1 MDKEDISFADFI
13 ASAVHDMKNSLN
25 IQIGFMEELQAG
37 CGGKIGEPMS
47 KRLGQV
53 IYEASRLN
61 ANLIQILSLYKL
73 GKSIYPMDI
82 SEHSVNELVEE
93 IVLQS
98 QPMMVHKGITV
109 SVDCGEDCYW
119 YFDRDLVA
127 GILVNAL
134 NNAYNYTRDKIR
146 IAAKAGDG
154 VFEMRIEDNGAGY
167 PESMLQ
173 GGVAKSKGVSF
184 SSGSTGLGF
193 YFSSRV
199 AQMHKNAGKEGA
211 IEIENGGAF
220 GGGCFIL
227 RLP

>member
-1 MDKEDISFADFI
+1 MDKEDLNFADFI

-25 IQIGFMEELQAG
+25 VQIGFMGELQAE
-37 CGGKIGEPMS
+37 CSGKIGEPMS

-53 IYEASRLN
+53 IYEANRMNS
-61 ANLIQILSLYKL
+61 NLIQILSIYKL
-73 GKSIYPMDI
+73 GKSIYPVDI
-82 SEHSVNELVEE
+82 ADYSVKELIEE
-93 IVLQS
+93 VVLQN

-109 SVDCGEDCYW
+109 SVDCDEDCYW
-119 YFDRDLVA
+119 YFDHDLVA
-127 GILVNAL
+127 GILINAL

-154 VFEMRIEDNGAGY
+154 VFEMRIEDNGTGY

-173 GGVAKSKGVSF
+173 GGVAKNKGVNF
-184 SSGSTGLGF
+184 NSGSTGLGF

-199 AQMHKNAGKEGA
+199 AQMHKNGGKEGE